1 MSGDDSYTRHE
12 LELVNDLATKILS
25 APTLSS
31 AIVQLLDCL
40 PNLIVH
46 EKSFFTREPMSGG
59 NRRRIMWSHTMSDDE
74 LTQYETL
81 YMQHDYTAWYLEQDG
96 VHVYRDS
103 DVVSDEVIAR
113 SRIYTEW
120 VRPMGM
126 RYVCGSVMRRDGVR
140 AADLTLFRAQEHGD
154 FTDHEV
160 FLLLQVTR
168 QVECWLAGVR
178 PMGERRRVEDEL
190 RDGFE
195 TLTSRERE
203 VVELACTGMSVR
215 EMSDYL
221 AISYGTCRRHLANI
235 YEKIGIG
242 SRVQLIERV
251 GRSHTRIA
259 FESD

>member
-1 MSGDDSYTRHE
+1 MKRW
-12 LELVNDLATKILS
+12 
-25 APTLSS
+25 
-31 AIVQLLDCL
+31 LL
-40 PNLIVH
+40 PETGNFYKANLH
-46 EKSFFTREPMSGG
+46 L
-59 NRRRIMWSHTMSDDE
+59 HTTVS
-74 LTQYETL
+74 
-81 YMQHDYTAWYLEQDG
+81 DG
-96 VHVYRDS
+96 VWSPEEAKR
-103 DVVSDEVIAR
+103 
-113 SRIYTEW
+113 
-120 VRPMGM
+120 
-126 RYVCGSVMRRDGVR
+126 RYAERGYSIL
-140 AADLTLFRAQEHGD
+140 A